1 MVAWQEQPSGL
12 RCLGE
17 PGLKFFNFPCAALTF
32 LVGILSL
39 YSPRSGARWSY
50 KRTGAP
56 QKPKRQ
62 ILLKYMPPKQTEW
75 HLFKSSA
82 LILFLTEM
90 SWLFSILSAHLMLPT
105 FGQVSAAAFESC
117 CSSASTSR
125 VLRWDSCSRSLWCL
139 EVAKANVEK
148 KTAQPPLMRTL
159 ACDELNWI
167 WQTQRI
173 GQQS

>member
-17 PGLKFFNFPCAALTF
+17 PGLKFFNFPCAALPF
-32 LVGILSL
+32 LVRILSL
-39 YSPRSGARWSY
+39 YSPRWGARWSY
-50 KRTGAP
+50 KRTVTGAP

-62 ILLKYMPPKQTEW
+62 VLLKYMPPKQTEW

-105 FGQVSAAAFESC
+105 FGQVSAAAFWKLLFKRVNFA
-117 CSSASTSR
+117 SSALGFLFQILVMSGG
-125 VLRWDSCSRSLWCL
+125 C
-139 EVAKANVEK
+139 K
-148 KTAQPPLMRTL
+148 
-159 ACDELNWI
+159 
-167 WQTQRI
+167 
-173 GQQS
+173 G

>member
-148 KTAQPPLMRTL
+148 KLRNHL
-159 ACDELNWI
+159 WWELLHAMNWI
-167 WQTQRI
+167 EFDKRK
-173 GQQS
+173 G